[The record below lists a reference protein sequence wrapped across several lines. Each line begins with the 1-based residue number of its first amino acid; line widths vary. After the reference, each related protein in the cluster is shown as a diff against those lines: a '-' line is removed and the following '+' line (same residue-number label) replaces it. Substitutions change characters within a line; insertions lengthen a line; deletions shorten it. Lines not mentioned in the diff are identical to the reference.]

1 MEIDWRTVQMFLEEN
16 GVFEVEL
23 DSEDKKKIRCSCPA
37 FRNSAR
43 CKHTKFVRKSM
54 DANDGHYSVQ
64 IDVNVADEDAA
75 EAMTSRKTFRDFIL
89 KYAKVE
95 VID

>member
-23 DSEDKKKIRCSCPA
+23 DAENSKKVRCSCPS
-37 FRNSAR
+37 FKNSAR
-43 CKHTKFVRKSM
+43 CKHTRHVRKRIEE
-54 DANDGHYSVQ
+54 NGGNYSVQ
-64 IDVNVADEDAA
+64 IDVSISDE
-75 EAMTSRKTFRDFIL
+75 ETTLAMASKDTFREFII